1 MKRYASIVELLRD
14 CPTAGDDPVLHGIP
28 AYRATAGLDAAQLA
42 EIRQRRW
49 LSASELASIYAW
61 KEGGRSRHLRD
72 ILGNAKD
79 DTDLVQ
85 ELTREAMAH
94 TDEYKRIAVL
104 DRLQGVGIAI
114 ASAILTVIDPQAYGI
129 IDRRVWRLLHEY
141 GEVDHDPAGE
151 NLTLESWLDYLPKVR
166 QWATELGASAR
177 EVERRLFDFDP
188 AVSYDTG
195 VTAPS
200 RQMMEQVMATVY
212 ATDLDTILDQIARL
226 SNEQQEILADIL
238 HRRMI
243 EHERREIAE
252 DARAA
257 LALFRAGKLRA
268 ASADEVIA
276 SLDRA
281 LSEPDVE

>member
-1 MKRYASIVELLRD
+1 MRRYASIVELLRD

-28 AYRATAGLDAAQLA
+28 AYSATAGLDAAQLA
-42 EIRQRRW
+42 KIRQRRW

-61 KEGGRSRHLRD
+61 KEGGRNRHLRD

-85 ELTREAMAH
+85 ELTREAMTH
-94 TDEYKRIAVL
+94 RDEYKRIAVL
-104 DRLQGVGIAI
+104 DRLQGVGIAV

-141 GEVDHDPAGE
+141 GEVDHDPRGE
-151 NLTLESWLDYLPKVR
+151 ELSLESWLDYLPKLR
-166 QWATELGASAR
+166 NWAAEFGTSAR
-177 EVERRLFDFDP
+177 EIERRLFAFNP
-188 AVSYDTG
+188 TVNYAIG
-195 VTAPS
+195 VTASP
-200 RQMMEQVMATVY
+200 RQVMEQVMATVY

-238 HRRMI
+238 LRRRI

-252 DARAA
+252 DAREA

>member
-14 CPTAGDDPVLHGIP
+14 FPTAGDDPVLHGIP

-151 NLTLESWLDYLPKVR
+151 NLTLESWLDYLPKLR
-166 QWATELGASAR
+166 HWATELGASAR

-252 DARAA
+252 DAREA